1 MGFEK
6 LGCYVMIMKR
16 TVQLLTK
23 PFGGN
28 LNPFVIIVVTFV
40 SDTEE
45 EDFGGFSTQEED
57 DDTKINGRLFCYQG
71 FVVLIQ

>member
-1 MGFEK
+1 M
-6 LGCYVMIMKR
+6 MIMKR
-16 TVQLLTK
+16 MAQLLTN

-45 EDFGGFSTQEED
+45 AGFGGFSMQEED
-57 DDTKINGRLFCYQG
+57 DDTEING
-71 FVVLIQ
+71 